1 MPLHIVIA
9 CVAVLEYEGTDKK
22 IFPRSAIF
30 PIVLFCRRVLGGK
43 TTMDEN
49 AKTKKKSIKEIVKD
63 FRRLLRAT
71 SQAAMIMVYIHLS
84 ILTSSINCS
93 R

>member
-30 PIVLFCRRVLGGK
+30 PIVLFY
-43 TTMDEN
+43 
-49 AKTKKKSIKEIVKD
+49 KEE
-63 FRRLLRAT
+63 
-71 SQAAMIMVYIHLS
+71 
-84 ILTSSINCS
+84 C
-93 R
+93 